1 MNLQIGIRM
10 RSIYN
15 LALILSVFLTCGF
28 AALANENS
36 TFGDESFAIHPKAG
50 LMSTYYS
57 SDFKSFQGTVDCGVF
72 TNGKGLGWDGGLFF
86 EKDFN
91 GDFQIGLGAS
101 LINRSGIST
110 VRNTYQSRDQSTG
123 RTTFVTLE
131 NKLDTRIS
139 YLEFSPEIRYVLV
152 DNLINGP
159 FRFLTGIR
167 FGIPVEKEFE
177 QSESVVSP
185 DNATFINNGG
195 IRSTTRPMASGAIEN
210 MSTQVG
216 ISAGFENM
224 LKIGGGHFFTQQI
237 VFDYNFNNIVSDA
250 EWKTFAFRLDLG
262 IRFSLQNSS
271 QPIVVPEPEPEP
283 EPVTIIVKEE
293 PKPLPYLRFSSFVKS
308 DTKLETGNEIL
319 ATLPLV
325 NSIFFPKNS
334 ADIPAFYV
342 RTLQPNL
349 DMYHGDAVAYHKSIL
364 PVIAKIINEN
374 PNSRIMLEGATSGA
388 LIEPKGLELSKAR
401 IESVKSA
408 LIELGVPSSSIAF
421 RALAAPRYTSNQQ
434 YPEGIE
440 ENQRVDIRI
449 TDAPLQRY
457 VNVIKFSEIKGIAEL
472 DIDYGNYPPNTK
484 AMVSV
489 NNQKMIYD
497 KPGKYIV
504 PFNKRIELDL
514 REFAVISKVNVERE
528 EFTDKNIIK
537 IDSLKQ
543 EVVDLSLDNFEAILR
558 FNFNNSDLTEENQAL
573 LKQLINKLPDG
584 STILIIGSTD
594 VLGTAEHN
602 QQLASDRA
610 RKTEN
615 FIKNHAG
622 SRINIQTTT
631 NIDKFSDDTPQGRFL
646 NRSIKIRVK

>member
-1 MNLQIGIRM
+1 M

-15 LALILSVFLTCGF
+15 LVLILSVTLTCVF
-28 AALANENS
+28 AALANENG
-36 TFGDESFAIHPKAG
+36 TFGDEGFAIHPKAG
-50 LMSTYYS
+50 LVGNYYS

-72 TNGKGLGWDGGLFF
+72 TNGKGLGWDAGLFF
-86 EKDFN
+86 EKDFK

-101 LINRSGIST
+101 LINRSGISS
-110 VRNTYQSRDQSTG
+110 VQNTYQSRDQSTG

-139 YLEFSPEIRYVLV
+139 YLEFSPEFRYVLV

-159 FRFLTGIR
+159 FRFMTGIR
-167 FGIPVEKEFE
+167 FGIPVEKKFE

-185 DNATFINNGG
+185 ENATFINQGG
-195 IRSTTRPMASGAIEN
+195 IRTTTRPMASGTIEN
-210 MSTQVG
+210 MSMQVG
-216 ISAGFENM
+216 ISAGIENL

-250 EWKTFAFRLDLG
+250 EWKTYAFRLDLG
-262 IRFSLQNSS
+262 IRFSLQNTS
-271 QPIVVPEPEPEP
+271 QPVVVPEPEIKPVPEP
-283 EPVTIIVKEE
+283 EPVTKIVKEE
-293 PKPLPYLRFSSFVKS
+293 SKPLPYLKFSTFVKS

-334 ADIPAFYV
+334 SDIPAYYI

-349 DMYHGDAVAYHKSIL
+349 DMYRGDAVAYHKSIL
-364 PVIAKIINEN
+364 PVIAKIIKEN

-388 LIEPKGLELSKAR
+388 QIEPKGLELSKAR

-408 LIELGVPSSSIAF
+408 LIELGVPSSSIAY
-421 RALAAPRYTSNQQ
+421 RALAAPRYPSNQQ

-449 TDAPLQRY
+449 TDAPLQKY

-484 AMVSV
+484 AMVGV

-497 KPGKYIV
+497 KPGKYNV
-504 PFNKRIELDL
+504 PFNKRIELDTK
-514 REFAVISKVNVERE
+514 EFAVISNVNVERE
-528 EFTDKNIIK
+528 EYSDKKIIK

-543 EVVDLSLDNFEAILR
+543 EVVDLSLENFEAVLR

-573 LKQLINKLPDG
+573 LKQLISKLPDG

-594 VLGTAEHN
+594 ILGTAEHN

-622 SRINIQTTT
+622 TRINIQTTT